1 MIKEKNQEQEPNPE
15 VDDDVY
21 LGVSIILP
29 QWNLFPLGKVINWKR
44 EVDGNPNG
52 RENTNPIFNT
62 REYEVE
68 FGYGEVTELTANNIS
83 RSIHD
88 LCDIYSSKYFFP
100 IYLWIIGRINMAFH
114 WSIIRY

>member
-62 REYEVE
+62 RKYEVE
-68 FGYGEVTELTANNIS
+68 FGYGEVTEMTTKVIYELMYASCNNDGNGYILLDS
-83 RSIHD
+83 LVD
-88 LCDIYSSKYFFP
+88 N
-100 IYLWIIGRINMAFH
+100 INNERA
-114 WSIIRY
+114 I